1 MKQDNC
7 INYVINYK
15 KIVSTSNQRVKIIA
29 TENTEITEDFFSVS
43 SVLSVAININN
54 DLYKFY
60 YPTL

>member
-29 TENTEITEDFFSVS
+29 TEITEDFFSVS

>member
-43 SVLSVAININN
+43 SVAININN